1 MFLHTVAPDMFSSA
15 KRELNGRNIIH
26 YKFKRG
32 ISKLL
37 GQEIICKNQS
47 LLILITDLALMLGH
61 MFEMQLMT
69 MIYCISYAPCN
80 KWL

>member
-1 MFLHTVAPDMFSSA
+1 MCKYSLTIVSVFLHTVAPDMFSSA

-37 GQEIICKNQS
+37 GQEIICKNQEFINFNHGFS
-47 LLILITDLALMLGH
+47 IDVGA
-61 MFEMQLMT
+61 
-69 MIYCISYAPCN
+69 YV
-80 KWL
+80 